1 MGWDCTADSPG
12 FQVECQMDSKE
23 ESYYGDACI
32 VAHTGKTP
40 LMNMWLNESNPG
52 IRHLYHPF
60 VIFKS
65 LVDNINGSVVW
76 KRNCIDGKDMIF
88 GCSERVIPESGIFVD
103 ACICDSPL
111 CNEKMGNIPETTTKS
126 SMNTTTSSISNMKPH
141 WYLFYLFFLVC
152 VLLNSYPL

>member
-1 MGWDCTADSPG
+1 MYLDNTR
-12 FQVECQMDSKE
+12 
-23 ESYYGDACI
+23 
-32 VAHTGKTP
+32 
-40 LMNMWLNESNPG
+40 
-52 IRHLYHPF
+52 IRYFYHSI

-65 LVDNINGSVVW
+65 LVDNINGSVIW

-126 SMNTTTSSISNMKPH
+126 SMSTTTSSIPNTKPH
-141 WYLFYLFFLVC
+141 SNLFYLFFLVC
-152 VLLNSYPL
+152 VIFSRYPIWYIFIWWPNNHNFVSMLICIFIETNYPKTIKTSFLCIVVLLWQ

>member
-1 MGWDCTADSPG
+1 MVLDNTR
-12 FQVECQMDSKE
+12 
-23 ESYYGDACI
+23 
-32 VAHTGKTP
+32 
-40 LMNMWLNESNPG
+40 
-52 IRHLYHPF
+52 IRYFYHSI

-103 ACICDSPL
+103 ACICDTPL

-126 SMNTTTSSISNMKPH
+126 SMSTAPSSIPNIKPH
-141 WYLFYLFFLVC
+141 SNLFYLFFFVC
-152 VLLNSYPL
+152 VILNRYPICYIFI